1 MKAKTKIWFTE
12 DGRTVMGAGRADLF
26 RAIEETHSLKQ
37 ACKKFG
43 ISYKHA
49 WLMLKNMNEALPEP
63 AVLMVRG
70 GKNQGTFLTE
80 FGKKLQREYDAG
92 KQILN
97 ETVEDETAWENVG
110 FRLSARNRL
119 QGKIVSLEKN
129 GLVSKIKIEV
139 EQPSVLTSIIT
150 AEAVEKLGI
159 KTGDQVCAVIKSTE
173 VMVAKP
179 VRKIHEKL

>member
-1 MKAKTKIWFTE
+1 
-12 DGRTVMGAGRADLF
+12 MGAGRADLF
-26 RAIEETHSLKQ
+26 RAIEETHSLRQ

-49 WLMLKNMNEALPEP
+49 WLMLKSMNEALCEP
-63 AVLMVRG
+63 AVIMVRG
-70 GKNQGTFLTE
+70 GKGQGTFLTD
-80 FGKKLQREYDAG
+80 FGRQLLSEYEAS
-92 KQILN
+92 KQIIN

-119 QGKIVSLEKN
+119 QGKVLNVEKN

-139 EQPSVLTSIIT
+139 EQPSILTSIIT
-150 AEAVEKLGI
+150 DEAVEKLGI
-159 KTGDQVCAVIKSTE
+159 KTGDRVYAVIKSTE

-179 VRKIHEKL
+179 VCEKEKKEL